1 VKWQLLVVCL
11 VLKNKFTENVLR
23 IQVVVEKALLLA
35 DIDMAVKE
43 LELIKENPIA
53 EKCLIVIH
61 K

>member
-1 VKWQLLVVCL
+1 
-11 VLKNKFTENVLR
+11 
-23 IQVVVEKALLLA
+23 VEKALLLA
-35 DIDMAVKE
+35 DIDMAAKE